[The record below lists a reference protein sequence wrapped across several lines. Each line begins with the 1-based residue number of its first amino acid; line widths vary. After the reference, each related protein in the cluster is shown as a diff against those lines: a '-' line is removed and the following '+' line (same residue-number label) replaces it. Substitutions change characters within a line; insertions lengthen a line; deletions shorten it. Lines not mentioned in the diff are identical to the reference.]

1 MTLHIQLRRPPP
13 ALHPNPVGWHW
24 GGVMNFGQRFTLL
37 LAALLLSGCS
47 KTVTWEEEVPL
58 NTGEVIWV
66 TRIVTYKLVGASG
79 NPLDIDYRPD
89 WTETLE
95 FTWQGKVYSYTGDAA
110 LMLLA
115 ISPKS
120 LQPVLV
126 AKASSKQWSRQ
137 YDYRCTTPFYVQ
149 FVPAHD
155 GRKWSWPPNIEPWL
169 FGLPYNIMQ
178 STPGLQEGKNKY
190 SSDQRL
196 ERDRVI
202 GHQSPSLVR
211 VESNYIFNQC
221 KK

>member
-1 MTLHIQLRRPPP
+1 MIRR
-13 ALHPNPVGWHW
+13 AQY
-24 GGVMNFGQRFTLL
+24 GVLIGVAIF
-37 LAALLLSGCS
+37 LLSACS

-66 TRIVTYKLVGASG
+66 KRTVTYKLQGDSG
-79 NPLDIDYRPD
+79 NPLDIAYRPD
-89 WTETLE
+89 WTEMLE
-95 FTWQGKVYSYTGDAA
+95 FTWQGKKYWYTGDAA

-137 YDYRCTTPFYVQ
+137 NDYQCTTPFYVQ
-149 FVPAHD
+149 FVPTED
-155 GRKWSWPPNIEPWL
+155 GRNWSWPPNIEPWL

-178 STPGLQEGKNKY
+178 RTPGLQEGKSKY
-190 SSDQRL
+190 LASQRL
-196 ERDRVI
+196 ERDRVLT
-202 GHQSPSLVR
+202 HQSPSLAR
-211 VESNYIFNQC
+211 VESDYSFNQC